1 MSLTRVRNAYAAR
14 AVEYIDLFG
23 TIDAAAERDRERILA
38 WARGVRGRIV
48 DVGCGPGQWTSF
60 LREHG
65 MDVEG
70 IDPVPA
76 FIDEAGR
83 RYPDDCYR
91 IGRADDLGVEDAGG
105 SVLVALA
112 QGRFVDLSGAADSAE
127 VPFEQH
133 RVPVRTVTYH
143 ASEIRLKSLSE
154 AVVGRLDLA
163 GTLTWSGLSDLAG
176 LPVGYGGEGRV
187 LVTYTVDVLGLHAL
201 DVGISGIPQ
210 LDVAGQRVELTQ
222 SRIDVAGVEISESV
236 SQQIIDRVVKP
247 ISLAAGDGVRVTGV
261 SVAEGGLV
269 AQLTATDVPV
279 GR

>member
-1 MSLTRVRNAYAAR
+1 MGRLGRFLV
-14 AVEYIDLFG
+14 VLG
-23 TIDAAAERDRERILA
+23 ILVA
-38 WARGVRGRIV
+38 LLV
-48 DVGCGPGQWTSF
+48 
-60 LREHG
+60 
-65 MDVEG
+65 
-70 IDPVPA
+70 
-76 FIDEAGR
+76 
-83 RYPDDCYR
+83 
-91 IGRADDLGVEDAGG
+91 GVEFGIRALVGSQLQQALTSTDLELEQPSVELGGG

-112 QGRFVDLSGAADSAE
+112 QGRFVDLFGAADSAE
-127 VPFEQH
+127 LPFEQH

-222 SRIDVAGVEISESV
+222 SRIDVSGVEISESV

-269 AQLTATDVPV
+269 AQLTAADVPV

>member
-1 MSLTRVRNAYAAR
+1 MGRLGRFLV
-14 AVEYIDLFG
+14 VLG
-23 TIDAAAERDRERILA
+23 ILVA
-38 WARGVRGRIV
+38 LLV
-48 DVGCGPGQWTSF
+48 
-60 LREHG
+60 
-65 MDVEG
+65 
-70 IDPVPA
+70 
-76 FIDEAGR
+76 
-83 RYPDDCYR
+83 
-91 IGRADDLGVEDAGG
+91 GVEFGIRALVGSQLQQALTNTDLELEQPSVELGGG